1 MKNIHTQTP
10 VNLASGQGGHYK
22 VYGGP
27 SKGPC
32 IMHYFD
38 DSIGHEHPQFRGG
51 RIWSPK
57 KNDSNQYSYL
67 AKKATGVHVRHIFH
81 KFCKKNVWRIL
92 FQIHFTP
99 TCRLSAQQGKNH
111 WQQQFQ
117 GVTPVESII
126 GKICID
132 PHSLPK
138 IRKDA
143 NKKVTRFSWGKKVTD
158 IQ

>member
-1 MKNIHTQTP
+1 MSIHSSE
-10 VNLASGQGGHYK
+10 VEGS
-22 VYGGP
+22 
-27 SKGPC
+27 
-32 IMHYFD
+32 D
-38 DSIGHEHPQFRGG
+38 
-51 RIWSPK
+51 PK
-57 KNDSNQYSYL
+57 KTVIAISNHILQ
-67 AKKATGVHVRHIFH
+67 KKKEQVYMYDIF
-81 KFCKKNVWRIL
+81 FTTSAKKNVGRIL